1 MRLAV
6 ALLWYCHLQI
16 TTTFGFTVS
25 YSKISFQFV
34 ELRQITFAGVKTKK
48 GKWIKISQ
56 FFCDCRGK
64 IYLFVELFIVRK
76 SIFPINRIPN
86 SRPS

>member
-16 TTTFGFTVS
+16 TSTFGFTVS
-25 YSKISFQFV
+25 YSKFSFQFV

-48 GKWIKISQ
+48 KASGSRFRNFSVTVKV
-56 FFCDCRGK
+56 K
-64 IYLFVELFIVRK
+64 IYLYISSYLL
-76 SIFPINRIPN
+76 
-86 SRPS
+86 

>member
-16 TTTFGFTVS
+16 TSTFGFTVS

-56 FFCDCRGK
+56 FFCDCQGK
-64 IYLFVELFIVRK
+64 ICLFVELLIVSE
-76 SIFPINRIPN
+76 SIFPIDRIPD
-86 SRPS
+86 SKPS